1 MGDNK
6 WFRTSFVY
14 FILAI
19 ALVLLFFTF
28 LGGNRENPNTIPI
41 SKVLKDAAARPSPI
55 KEIILTNDS
64 DVVTIKYQQEG
75 DKVSRR
81 ESATTDFT
89 TQLRNAGYDFSTGTV
104 DVKINESSQ
113 FGGLLN
119 VLTFL
124 LPTLLFVGVLVFMM
138 RQAQGSNNQALNFG
152 KSRARMFMGNKPTV
166 TFNDVA
172 GVEESKQELAEVVEF
187 LKYPDKFAALGA
199 RIPKGVLLIGP
210 PGTGKT
216 LLSKAVAGEAGVP
229 FFSISGSEFVE
240 MFVGVGAS
248 RVRDLFE
255 QAKRNSPCI
264 IFIDEIDAVGRQ
276 RGAGLG
282 GSHDE
287 REQTLNQILVEMDGF
302 DSNTNV
308 IVIAATNRPDVLDP
322 ALLRPGRFDRQVIL
336 DRPDIRGRIAVL
348 EVHSKGKPL
357 EKEVSLETLAKQTP
371 GFSGADLE
379 NLVNEAAILAA
390 RRNRKTISM
399 SELEEAVDRVIA
411 GPERKSRLITD
422 KEKTITAYH
431 EVGHALVAR
440 MLANVDP
447 VHKISIIP
455 RGMAGGYTRVLPSED
470 RFLGTKSQFEDQIAW
485 GLGGR
490 AAEEVIFNEISSG
503 ASNDIEKATEIARR
517 MVTQYGMS
525 RKLGPMSFGTKEEMV
540 FLGREISEQRN
551 YSDEVAYEIDKEV
564 RAIIDVG
571 YARAKKIL
579 SDNRNKLIQIAEL
592 LITSETLEGQ
602 DFEKLFDIERPQPK
616 PFNRP
621 NFERV
626 SSERD
631 QEAATRLQDQNAP
644 NNNNGG
650 FWPAAGSA

>member
-1 MGDNK
+1 MGENK
-6 WFRTSFVY
+6 WLRNSFVY
-14 FILAI
+14 LIIMVAVLA
-19 ALVLLFFTF
+19 LFFTI
-28 LGGNRENPNTIPI
+28 LGNGSKDSNNTITLGEVIRTAADPNQS
-41 SKVLKDAAARPSPI
+41 SKI
-55 KEIILTNDS
+55 KEIVITNDS
-64 DVVTIKYQQEG
+64 DVGRIRYNDGTE
-75 DKVSRR
+75 KVFRR
-81 ESATTDFT
+81 ETGVTDFGSL
-89 TQLRNAGYDFSTGTV
+89 LRNAGV
-104 DVKINESSQ
+104 DLTKSSFNLKVNESSQ
-113 FGGLLN
+113 WGGILN
-119 VLTFL
+119 TLTFL
-124 LPTLLFVGVLVFMM
+124 LPTLLFIGVLVFMM
-138 RQAQGSNNQALNFG
+138 RQAQGSNNQALSFG
-152 KSRARMFMGNKPTV
+152 KSRARMFMGNKPSV

-172 GVEESKQELAEVVEF
+172 GADEAKQELAEVVEF

-199 RIPKGVLLIGP
+199 RIPKGVLLVGP

-248 RVRDLFE
+248 RVRDLFD

-308 IVIAATNRPDVLDP
+308 IMIAATNRPDVLDP
-322 ALLRPGRFDRQVIL
+322 ALLRPGRFDRQVVL
-336 DRPDIRGRIAVL
+336 DRPDIRGRMAIL
-348 EVHSKGKPL
+348 DVHSRGKPFD
-357 EKEVSLETLAKQTP
+357 KEVSMETLAKQTP

-379 NLVNEAAILAA
+379 NLINEAAILAA
-390 RRNRKTISM
+390 RRNKKSISM
-399 SELEEAVDRVIA
+399 SELEEAIDRVIA
-411 GPERKSRLITD
+411 GPERKSRVISD
-422 KEKTITAYH
+422 KEKAITAYH

-470 RFLGTKSQFEDQIAW
+470 RFLGTKAQFEDQIAW

-490 AAEEVIFNEISSG
+490 AAEEIIFNEISSG
-503 ASNDIEKATEIARR
+503 ASNDIEKSTDMARR

-525 RKLGPMSFGTKEEMV
+525 KKLGPVAFGQKDELI

-551 YSDEVAYEIDKEV
+551 YSDEIAYEIDKEV
-564 RAIIDVG
+564 RSIIDAN
-571 YARAKKIL
+571 YQRAKKIL
-579 SDNRNKLIQIAEL
+579 GENREKLIEVAEL
-592 LITSETLEGQ
+592 LIQRETLEGE
-602 DFEKLFDIERPQPK
+602 DFEAMFDTKRPEPK
-616 PFNRP
+616 PLF
-621 NFERV
+621 RV
-626 SSERD
+626 E
-631 QEAATRLQDQNAP
+631 
-644 NNNNGG
+644 
-650 FWPAAGSA
+650 PAALNDGQAAAAIYKDQSIPGVLRPATGSA

>member
-1 MGDNK
+1 MGENK
-6 WFRTSFVY
+6 WLRNSFVY
-14 FILAI
+14 LIIMVAVLA
-19 ALVLLFFTF
+19 LFFTI
-28 LGGNRENPNTIPI
+28 LGNGSKDSNNTITLGEVIRTAADPSQS
-41 SKVLKDAAARPSPI
+41 SKI
-55 KEIILTNDS
+55 KEIVITNDS
-64 DVVTIKYQQEG
+64 DVGRIRYNDGTE
-75 DKVSRR
+75 KVFRR
-81 ESATTDFT
+81 ETGVTDFGSL
-89 TQLRNAGYDFSTGTV
+89 LRNAGV
-104 DVKINESSQ
+104 DLTKSSFNLKVNESSQ
-113 FGGLLN
+113 WGGILN
-119 VLTFL
+119 TLTFL
-124 LPTLLFVGVLVFMM
+124 LPTLLFIGVLVFMM
-138 RQAQGSNNQALNFG
+138 RQAQGSNNQALSFG
-152 KSRARMFMGNKPTV
+152 KSRARMFMGNKPSV

-172 GVEESKQELAEVVEF
+172 GADEAKQELEEVVEF

-199 RIPKGVLLIGP
+199 RIPKGVLLVGP

-248 RVRDLFE
+248 RVRDLFD

-308 IVIAATNRPDVLDP
+308 IMIAATNRPDVLDP
-322 ALLRPGRFDRQVIL
+322 ALLRPGRFDRQVVL
-336 DRPDIRGRIAVL
+336 DRPDIRGRMAIL
-348 EVHSKGKPL
+348 DVHSRGKPFD
-357 EKEVSLETLAKQTP
+357 KEVSMETLAKQTP

-379 NLVNEAAILAA
+379 NLINEAAILAA
-390 RRNRKTISM
+390 RRNKKSISM
-399 SELEEAVDRVIA
+399 GELEEAIDRVIA
-411 GPERKSRLITD
+411 GPERKSRVISD
-422 KEKTITAYH
+422 KEKAITAYH

-470 RFLGTKSQFEDQIAW
+470 RFLGTKAQFEDQIAW

-490 AAEEVIFNEISSG
+490 AAEETIFNEISSG
-503 ASNDIEKATEIARR
+503 ASNDIEKSTDMARR

-525 RKLGPMSFGTKEEMV
+525 KKLGPVAFGQKDELI

-551 YSDEVAYEIDKEV
+551 YSDEIAYEIDKEV
-564 RAIIDVG
+564 RSIIDAN
-571 YARAKKIL
+571 YQRAKKIL
-579 SDNRNKLIQIAEL
+579 SENREKLIEVSEL
-592 LITSETLEGQ
+592 LIQRETLEGE
-602 DFEKLFDIERPQPK
+602 DFEAMFDTKRPEPK
-616 PFNRP
+616 PLFRVEPPALNEGQAAAAIYKDQSIPGALRP
-621 NFERV
+621 
-626 SSERD
+626 
-631 QEAATRLQDQNAP
+631 AT
-644 NNNNGG
+644 G
-650 FWPAAGSA
+650 PA